1 MKINKWSFIVSV
13 INIVLAG
20 LAIYVLKEYE
30 HRTDIVSSQHPI
42 TDFHILEVNRSG
54 GFKGG
59 SSVKIAYN
67 SKEYYTGIPIT
78 RCKTEDV
85 EKLAYYYDAKN
96 DAIFEESEIC
106 RVLFHPVFMFAATLV
121 ISRSAKKETMSL
133 TDERY
138 GEYKSVDQNR
148 NKEKDVLGK
157 HRIQV

>member
-96 DAIFEESEIC
+96 DAIFGKVNLTEDMSC
-106 RVLFHPVFMFAATLV
+106 F
-121 ISRSAKKETMSL
+121 ISSCFYVRCYFGYIPKCEK
-133 TDERY
+133 
-138 GEYKSVDQNR
+138 R
-148 NKEKDVLGK
+148 NHEFD
-157 HRIQV
+157 R

>member
-30 HRTDIVSSQHPI
+30 HRTDIVSSQHSI

-67 SKEYYTGIPIT
+67 SKEYHTGIPT
-78 RCKTEDV
+78 PRNV
-85 EKLAYYYDAKN
+85 EELAFYYDAKN
-96 DAIFEESEIC
+96 DAIFEESELN
-106 RVLFHPVFMFAATLV
+106 RRHVVFYFVLFLCSLLLWLYPEV
-121 ISRSAKKETMSL
+121 RKK
-133 TDERY
+133 
-138 GEYKSVDQNR
+138 KP
-148 NKEKDVLGK
+148 
-157 HRIQV
+157 

>member
-96 DAIFEESEIC
+96 
-106 RVLFHPVFMFAATLV
+106 AATLV

-148 NKEKDVLGK
+148 NKHEGILGK

>member
-1 MKINKWSFIVSV
+1 MFWQDWQ
-13 INIVLAG
+13 
-20 LAIYVLKEYE
+20 VLKEYE

-96 DAIFEESEIC
+96 DAIFEESELNRRYVVFYFI
-106 RVLFHPVFMFAATLV
+106 LFLCSLLLWLYPEV
-121 ISRSAKKETMSL
+121 RKK
-133 TDERY
+133 
-138 GEYKSVDQNR
+138 KP
-148 NKEKDVLGK
+148 
-157 HRIQV
+157 

>member
-85 EKLAYYYDAKN
+85 EKLAITTTRRTMPYSRKVNLTEDMSC
-96 DAIFEESEIC
+96 F
-106 RVLFHPVFMFAATLV
+106 
-121 ISRSAKKETMSL
+121 ISSCFYVRCYFGYIPKCEK
-133 TDERY
+133 
-138 GEYKSVDQNR
+138 R
-148 NKEKDVLGK
+148 NHEFD
-157 HRIQV
+157 R

>member
-1 MKINKWSFIVSV
+1 MKINKWVLVVSV

-96 DAIFEESEIC
+96 DAIFEESELNRRYVVFYFI
-106 RVLFHPVFMFAATLV
+106 LFLCSLLLWLYPEVTK
-121 ISRSAKKETMSL
+121 RKEPQKL
-133 TDERY
+133 
-138 GEYKSVDQNR
+138 
-148 NKEKDVLGK
+148 
-157 HRIQV
+157 

>member
-67 SKEYYTGIPIT
+67 SKEYYTAYPLLDVKPKMLKNWRIT
-78 RCKTEDV
+78 TTRRTMPYSRKVNLTEDMS
-85 EKLAYYYDAKN
+85 
-96 DAIFEESEIC
+96 ESGKRTRPGAC
-106 RVLFHPVFMFAATLV
+106 SNVG
-121 ISRSAKKETMSL
+121 SRNS
-133 TDERY
+133 
-138 GEYKSVDQNR
+138 
-148 NKEKDVLGK
+148 
-157 HRIQV
+157 

>member
-1 MKINKWSFIVSV
+1 MKINKWSFMVSV

-42 TDFHILEVNRSG
+42 TDFHILEVNHSV
-54 GFKGG
+54 KGG
-59 SSVKIAYN
+59 SYVKIAYS

-96 DAIFEESEIC
+96 DAIFEESELNQRYVVFYFI
-106 RVLFHPVFMFAATLV
+106 LFLCSLLLWLYPEV
-121 ISRSAKKETMSL
+121 SKRKESQ
-133 TDERY
+133 
-138 GEYKSVDQNR
+138 K
-148 NKEKDVLGK
+148 
-157 HRIQV
+157 